1 MEDNGRQKLV
11 LEMLAAA
18 FWAGANAAMARAE
31 PAAAGGFR
39 KLARRHA
46 DRAGTLARE
55 MVGEAARPSPA
66 TAASPLHRSGSDTR

>member
-18 FWAGANAAMARAE
+18 FWAGANAAMASAE

-55 MVGEAARPSPA
+55 MVLDGDGHTA
-66 TAASPLHRSGSDTR
+66 TSSGKFRRANAP